1 MIEILK
7 IGLPALLVFLT
18 AYLLID
24 KLLRNDENRRNF
36 EISKKNVSIITPIR
50 LRAYE
55 RLMLVLERTSP
66 NSIVINT
73 IKSGMTCIELQTQL
87 LNNIRQ
93 EFAHNASQQIY
104 VSDELWAAIR
114 ATQESLIQLIN
125 GCASKIQPESNAV
138 SLAELIIQVF
148 ASSELT
154 PTETTTELLK
164 KEVRSLM

>member
-1 MIEILK
+1 
-7 IGLPALLVFLT
+7 
-18 AYLLID
+18 
-24 KLLRNDENRRNF
+24 
-36 EISKKNVSIITPIR
+36 
-50 LRAYE
+50 
-55 RLMLVLERTSP
+55 MLVLERTSP

-73 IKSGMTCIELQTQL
+73 IKPGMTCVELQTQL

-125 GCASKIQPESNAV
+125 GCASKMQPENDAV
-138 SLAELIIQVF
+138 SLAELIIQIF
-148 ASSELT
+148 ASSEQT